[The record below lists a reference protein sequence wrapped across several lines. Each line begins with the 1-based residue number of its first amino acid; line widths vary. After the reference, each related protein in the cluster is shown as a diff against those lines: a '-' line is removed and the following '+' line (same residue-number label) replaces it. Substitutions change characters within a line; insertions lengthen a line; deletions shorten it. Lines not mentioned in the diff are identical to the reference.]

1 VSAVFA
7 ELRAQGR
14 LQLQAADE
22 QALLQVGVY
31 VGHPMRALARV
42 QRRAD
47 HISPL
52 RTTCDTS
59 SLRLLLAPTK
69 QHSAPLPPRI
79 DAADPEMEPG
89 LLYLFLYDLFL
100 GVGATASRQPCV
112 CEPLLFA

>member
-1 VSAVFA
+1 MSAVFA

-31 VGHPMRALARV
+31 VGHA
-42 QRRAD
+42 RAD

-89 LLYLFLYDLFL
+89 LLYVLLYDLFL